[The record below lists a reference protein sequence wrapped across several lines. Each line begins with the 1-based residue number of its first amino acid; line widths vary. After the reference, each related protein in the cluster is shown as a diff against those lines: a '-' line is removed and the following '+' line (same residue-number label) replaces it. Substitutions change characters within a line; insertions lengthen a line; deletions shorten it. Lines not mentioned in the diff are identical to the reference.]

1 VQYETATRSDPNHHS
16 TDKAAFPAP
25 SRGNFSKQAVLI
37 GEYEANLRASLSNLK
52 STTDSQ
58 EDPALSGGY
67 KYRNRPTKTRKPK
80 EIKLVYDASDCLFPT
95 LRTPGRKGF
104 PAQDPDDK
112 NTYSARTAAT
122 TPSPSSP
129 SEKHATG
136 KIHHTGGDSATPK
149 NDVDDLRRQVEEND
163 ANIAALVAAAK
174 HQDDTIE
181 KMQTIHNKTQATVDR
196 LIVQISA
203 LVALSSRD
211 PKPANEAESH
221 TLTISSNKNKR
232 NPTDS
237 PPSSPSENNQ
247 TRKRINDS
255 TTPIKR
261 LFQGVLGYGASTS
274 MDTVLDDASNSQ
286 NNPD

>member
-1 VQYETATRSDPNHHS
+1 
-16 TDKAAFPAP
+16 
-25 SRGNFSKQAVLI
+25 
-37 GEYEANLRASLSNLK
+37 LK

-67 KYRNRPTKTRKPK
+67 KYPRTRPTKTRKPK

-104 PAQDPDDK
+104 TAQAPVEK

-122 TPSPSSP
+122 TSSSSSA
-129 SEKHATG
+129 SENHATE
-136 KIHHTGGDSATPK
+136 KIHHTGGDSTTPK

-181 KMQTIHNKTQATVDR
+181 KMQAIHNKTQATVDR
-196 LIVQISA
+196 LIAQISA

-221 TLTISSNKNKR
+221 TLTISFNKNKR

-237 PPSSPSENNQ
+237 PPASPSGNNQ

-255 TTPIKR
+255 TTPMKR
-261 LFQGVLGYGASTS
+261 LFQGAFGYGASTS
-274 MDTVLDDASNSQ
+274 IMDTALDDASNSQ